1 MHSLRKREDNTEA
14 VGAPREVT
22 GVPHPSARALIPHL
36 LLSQHLISISSFLFF
51 SLEKSMIA
59 ETCWQQ
65 PKCYYV
71 RIAIVSSSQYC
82 QGAQSNRGTVLRT
95 SRLPLPL
102 I

>member
-51 SLEKSMIA
+51 L
-59 ETCWQQ
+59 
-65 PKCYYV
+65 
-71 RIAIVSSSQYC
+71 
-82 QGAQSNRGTVLRT
+82 
-95 SRLPLPL
+95 
-102 I
+102 